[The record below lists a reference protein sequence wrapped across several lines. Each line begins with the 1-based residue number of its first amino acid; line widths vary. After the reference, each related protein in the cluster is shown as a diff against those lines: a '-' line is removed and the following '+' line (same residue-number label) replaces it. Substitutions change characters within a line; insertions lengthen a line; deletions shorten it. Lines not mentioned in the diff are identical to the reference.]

1 MAATF
6 FAYVCIDELFFA
18 PAENPDVSPQPP
30 SAIMILVSLGKRL
43 LNEETAS
50 KGVNWDPEVKVVDG
64 AKAIM
69 ACVMPWV

>member
-1 MAATF
+1 
-6 FAYVCIDELFFA
+6 
-18 PAENPDVSPQPP
+18 
-30 SAIMILVSLGKRL
+30 MILVSLGKRL